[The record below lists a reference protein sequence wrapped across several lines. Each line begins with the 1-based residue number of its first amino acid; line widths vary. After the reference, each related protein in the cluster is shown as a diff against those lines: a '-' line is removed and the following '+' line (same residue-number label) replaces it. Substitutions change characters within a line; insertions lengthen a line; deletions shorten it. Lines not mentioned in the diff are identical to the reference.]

1 LGQAIW
7 PWRSFVKKLGSRR
20 RVRLAR
26 VGLGGGSGLWRVRLI
41 LIFLTEEI
49 MQKDYTKFWTDIAK
63 QQLLNRKIVD
73 VRYLSEEEAENLGWT
88 QRSVVMVLDD
98 GNMIYP
104 SSDDEGNDAGAL
116 FTCNSDQPTLPV
128 MRD

>member
-1 LGQAIW
+1 MRFS
-7 PWRSFVKKLGSRR
+7 PDFGSDLFW
-20 RVRLAR
+20 VRLSGPGGALSKNWGF
-26 VGLGGGSGLWRVRLI
+26 VGGSGLQESGLFN
-41 LIFLTEEI
+41 FLTEEI

-63 QQLLNRKIVD
+63 KQLLNRKIVD
-73 VRYLSEEEAENLGWT
+73 VRYLTDEEMEGLGWDEKAI
-88 QRSVVMVLDD
+88 VMILDD

-104 SSDDEGNDAGAL
+104 SSDDEGNSAGAL

>member
-1 LGQAIW
+1 
-7 PWRSFVKKLGSRR
+7 
-20 RVRLAR
+20 
-26 VGLGGGSGLWRVRLI
+26 
-41 LIFLTEEI
+41 
-49 MQKDYTKFWTDIAK
+49 MQKDYTKFWTDVAK
-63 QQLLNRKIVD
+63 KQLLNRKIVD

-116 FTCNSDQPTLPV
+116 FTCNADQPTLPV
-128 MRD
+128 LRD